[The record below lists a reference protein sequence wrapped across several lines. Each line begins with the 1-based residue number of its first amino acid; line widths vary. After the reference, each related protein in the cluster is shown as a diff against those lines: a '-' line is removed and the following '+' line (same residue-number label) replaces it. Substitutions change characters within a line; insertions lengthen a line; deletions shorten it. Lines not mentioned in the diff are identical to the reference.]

1 MQINLDKKSG
11 VLVGII
17 AALLMIIV
25 VLLVDKVADDGNMV
39 ETHLAQLIIN
49 N

>member
-25 VLLVDKVADDGNMV
+25 VLVVDKVADDGNMV
-39 ETHLAQLIIN
+39 ESHLTQLIIIN
-49 N
+49 

>member
-39 ETHLAQLIIN
+39 ETYLAQLITSN
-49 N
+49 